1 LNEAAVT
8 VPVVA
13 GRVTP
18 PVRVRVPA
26 GVIITVPAAV
36 LTATLPKFMSTVL
49 LMAIGVTIVADALA
63 VAETCAK
70 VLMEI
75 PRSNMARAMILICVF
90 MVFAFK
96 LLLFV
101 SNDLI

>member
-1 LNEAAVT
+1 
-8 VPVVA
+8 
-13 GRVTP
+13 
-18 PVRVRVPA
+18 VRVPP
-26 GVIITVPAAV
+26 GVITTVPAVA
-36 LTATLPKFMSTVL
+36 LTATFPKFISTVL

-75 PRSNMARAMILICVF
+75 PIRDSVRAMILICVF
-90 MVFAFK
+90 MVFVFK

-101 SNDLI
+101 SNDLIY